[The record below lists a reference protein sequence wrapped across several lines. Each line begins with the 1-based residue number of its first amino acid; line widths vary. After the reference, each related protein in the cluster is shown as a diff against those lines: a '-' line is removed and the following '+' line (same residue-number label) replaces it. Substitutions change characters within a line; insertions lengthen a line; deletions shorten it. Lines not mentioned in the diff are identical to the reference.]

1 MKPLRLW
8 PGVAIAVVQVLVA
21 LVAPF
26 VPDGGMYAMLGGAL
40 GALLILLWW
49 LFFSRAPWIERIG
62 AVVLVAAAVA
72 LSKYVVDISIA
83 GAGQGFL
90 VYVLGIQPLML
101 GLVVWAVLTRDA
113 RPSTRRLALVA
124 TVILASI
131 PINLVR
137 TGGIGGSAGMDMHWR
152 WTPTPE
158 ELLLARGPEQLKP
171 LEEIAGAT
179 GATSATGATG
189 ATGATSAASGP
200 PATAAG
206 VAPAPVAPGAPVA
219 PVAPA
224 APVAPVAP
232 ASPASPASPVIAE
245 WPGFRGPKRDSVVRG
260 VRINTDWTA
269 SPPAEMWR
277 RPIGPGWSSFSVRG
291 DLLYTQEQRG
301 NEEIV
306 ACYRVSTGE
315 PVWRHA
321 DPVRFYESNGGAGP
335 RSTPTIHRDRVYS
348 MGATGILNALDART
362 GRKIWS
368 TNTST
373 DTSREVP
380 FWGISSSPLV
390 VDDVVIVS
398 VGGTLSGYDIAT
410 GKQRWIGPLHGGS
423 YSSPHLVTIDGV
435 TQVLILSAPGAV
447 SVNPADGKLLW
458 DYKWE
463 GGAIVQPAIT
473 EDGDILINAMS
484 ATGGSGTRRLAIKHD
499 GAAWT
504 PEERWTTNGLKPYF
518 NDYVI
523 HKGHAYGF
531 DNNILACIDLAD
543 GKRKWKGGRY
553 GNGQMVLLADQDLL
567 LVTSE
572 EGELALVSATTDQ
585 FKEMARIPVL
595 NSKTWNHPVV
605 VANVLLVRNGEEMA
619 AFRLA
624 ADAAQPTDAAKDER

>member
-1 MKPLRLW
+1 M
-8 PGVAIAVVQVLVA
+8 VLVA
-21 LVAPF
+21 VVAPM
-26 VPDGGMYAMLGGAL
+26 VSADGGMYAMLGGVV
-40 GALLILLWW
+40 GTLLILLWW
-49 LFFSRAPWIERIG
+49 LFFSRAPWLDRI
-62 AVVLVAAAVA
+62 AAIVLVAAAVVV
-72 LSKYVVDISIA
+72 SKFVVHLSIA
-83 GAGQGFL
+83 GAGQGYL
-90 VYVLGIQPLML
+90 VYVLGIQPLAL
-101 GLVVWAVLTRDA
+101 GLVIWAVLSRDA

-124 TVILASI
+124 TVLLASV
-131 PINLVR
+131 PIALIR
-137 TGGIGGSAGMDMHWR
+137 TGGIGGSSGLDMHWR

-158 ELLLARGPEQLKP
+158 ELLLARGPEELKP
-171 LEEIAGAT
+171 LP
-179 GATSATGATG
+179 
-189 ATGATSAASGP
+189 AAP
-200 PATAAG
+200 VVETPAPATAA
-206 VAPAPVAPGAPVA
+206 PIEK
-219 PVAPA
+219 PA
-224 APVAPVAP
+224 APAVDKVEPAPT
-232 ASPASPASPVIAE
+232 SPAVEDSGPAE
-245 WPGFRGPKRDSVVRG
+245 WPGFRGPNRDSVVRG
-260 VRINTDWTA
+260 VRINTDWSA
-269 SPPAEMWR
+269 APPAQMWR

-335 RSTPTIHRDRVYS
+335 RSTPTIHKDRIYS
-348 MGATGILNALDART
+348 MGATGLLNALDART
-362 GRKIWS
+362 GKKIWA
-368 TNTST
+368 TNTSS
-373 DTSREVP
+373 DTSRDVP
-380 FWGISSSPLV
+380 YWGISSSPLV

-398 VGGTLSGYDIAT
+398 VGGTLSGYDLGT

-423 YSSPHLVTIDGV
+423 YSSPHLLTIEGV

-463 GGAIVQPAIT
+463 GGAIIQPAVT
-473 EDGDILINAMS
+473 PDGDILINAMS
-484 ATGGSGTRRLAIKHD
+484 ATGGSGTRRLVIKRD
-499 GAAWT
+499 GNNWT
-504 PEERWTTNGLKPYF
+504 PEERWTSNGLKPYF

-585 FKEMARIPVL
+585 FKELARMPVFDA
-595 NSKTWNHPVV
+595 KTWNHPVV
-605 VANVLLVRNGEEMA
+605 VGNVLLVRNGEEMA
-619 AFRLA
+619 AYKLA
-624 ADAAQPTDAAKDER
+624 ADSAQPTDR